1 MVFTASQLADV
12 DDCGARVFSQGAKHT
27 HLDEELEEL
36 GQDVGEGRAAVSPEQ
51 LQAKEMSPQISN
63 HM

>member
-12 DDCGARVFSQGAKHT
+12 DDCGARVFPQRPKHT

-36 GQDVGEGRAAVSPEQ
+36 GLDLGEGRTAAGPEQ
-51 LQAKEMSPQISN
+51 LQAKEVSP
-63 HM
+63 